1 MTGNRTEEHSKGW
14 DLIIRPKKGLLDIH
28 LKDIWEYRDLLSLLV
43 RRDIVTV
50 YKQTL
55 LGFFWF
61 IIPPVLNALT
71 YLVIFGVF
79 AKVETGSSNTILFF
93 LGGVIAWGYFS
104 DCINRTSGTFRANA
118 SVFGKVYFPRL
129 IVPLASVISA
139 LIKFLVQLAFF
150 LFVMSWFAFA
160 GKLPDIQWSHLW
172 LLPIVLLLMG
182 LVGLAFGIIISA
194 LTTKYR
200 DLSNIVPFAVQFL
213 MYVTPVVYPYTF
225 FPEKVRWIFD
235 VNPISPLI
243 EIFRFI
249 FLGSDRLEYM
259 HLLYCGGF
267 TIVVLFIGLILFHKT
282 EQNFMDTV

>member
-1 MTGNRTEEHSKGW
+1 MKGTKSEANPEVW
-14 DLIIRPKKGLLDIH
+14 NLVIRPKKGLLDINI
-28 LKDIWEYRDLLSLLV
+28 KDIWEYRDLLSLLV

-71 YLVIFGVF
+71 YLVIFGIF
-79 AKVETGSSNTILFF
+79 AKVETGSSNNILFF

-139 LIKFLVQLAFF
+139 LIKFLVQLGFF
-150 LFVMSWFAFA
+150 FIVMAWFSFS
-160 GKLPDIQWSHLW
+160 GKNAAIQWQYIW
-172 LLPIVLLLMG
+172 LVPVVLILMG
-182 LVGLAFGIIISA
+182 LLGLAFGIIISA

-235 VNPISPLI
+235 YNPISPLI
-243 EIFRFI
+243 EIFRFV
-249 FLGSDRLEYM
+249 FLGSDRLEFA

-267 TIVVLFIGLILFHKT
+267 TAIMLFIGLILFSRT